1 MELPVVAS
9 LVVKNA
15 LAREG
20 LRRILTD
27 GGYIVA
33 QSIEDV
39 DELVDTDSHIIII
52 DQAII
57 EHDGVD
63 QISELIGRFDRSR
76 LVILTENFHFETMSR
91 IFAAGAYGYVLNDV
105 PYQAFLAKM
114 QLVAMGEKVAPAD
127 LIDTLHDLLP
137 TDGRDDPSADL
148 VRFDLSAREQ
158 DILRGLVMGL
168 PNKLISREL
177 GVSEATVK
185 LAVKTIFRKLSVRN
199 RTQAAILAQE
209 KGLFS
214 DRQPHTA
221 PTTSKAALALILAS
235 GGVLI
240 QSMGEWMS
248 FV

>member
-1 MELPVVAS
+1 MELSVIAS

-27 GGYIVA
+27 GGYNVA
-33 QSIEDV
+33 QSIEDI
-39 DELVDTDSHIIII
+39 DELVDTDSHIIIV
-52 DQAII
+52 DQAIM
-57 EHDGVD
+57 EHDGID
-63 QISELIGRFDRSR
+63 RISELVGRFDRAR
-76 LVILTENFHFETMSR
+76 LVVLTENFDFDTMSR
-91 IFAAGAYGYVLNDV
+91 IFAAGGYGYVLNDV

-127 LIDTLHDLLP
+127 LIDTLQDLH
-137 TDGRDDPSADL
+137 PSDVREVNGADL
-148 VRFDLSAREQ
+148 ARFDLTVREQ

-168 PNKLISREL
+168 PNKVISREL

-209 KGLFS
+209 KGLFVERLVS
-214 DRQPHTA
+214 RTGA
-221 PTTSKAALALILAS
+221 KAALALILSCAAFIHAA
-235 GGVLI
+235 GDWAVI
-240 QSMGEWMS
+240 I
-248 FV
+248 